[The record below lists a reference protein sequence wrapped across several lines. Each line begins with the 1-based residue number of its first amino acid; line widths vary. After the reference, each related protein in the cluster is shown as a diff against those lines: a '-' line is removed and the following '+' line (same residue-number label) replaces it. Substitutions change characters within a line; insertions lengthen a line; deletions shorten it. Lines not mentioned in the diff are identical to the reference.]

1 MTQFPPVD
9 LSFVLSVHQA
19 HFLHTREGG
28 PPQRAPAHVLG
39 AGGGAERAP
48 GAGRVRRLQP
58 EHGPVLVL
66 GAVRGGA
73 VRGHDRQVARRRLRN
88 CCFIASRHKA
98 VKKPTTC

>member
-1 MTQFPPVD
+1 MLSFLFGLNTAVSHYPNEPVPLFD
-9 LSFVLSVHQA
+9 LSFVPSVHQA

-48 GAGRVRRLQP
+48 GAGRVWRLQP

-73 VRGHDRQVARRRLRN
+73 VRGHD
-88 CCFIASRHKA
+88 
-98 VKKPTTC
+98 